1 MTSVF
6 VTNELYFRILF
17 YKLFDINIIIKTYKI
32 VRTLSNVFS
41 FIKLSSSYSH
51 STNVVN
57 RNTIN
62 FNNIL
67 LNTTIFNITILNI
80 TILNTAFY
88 VVLYTFKIH
97 KLKILI
103 SHLFYYCWTF
113 IISFNP
119 YLKYTRNK
127 FLLVL
132 RCFKLIIVVFKY

>member
-1 MTSVF
+1 MTSIF
-6 VTNELYFRILF
+6 ITNELYFGILF
-17 YKLFDINIIIKTYKI
+17 YKFFNIDIFIKTYKI

-41 FIKLSSSYSH
+41 FIKLSSSYPH

-57 RNTIN
+57 RITIN

-80 TILNTAFY
+80 TILNTAFN
-88 VVLYTFKIH
+88 VILYTLKIH

-119 YLKYTRNK
+119 YLKDTRNDL
-127 FLLVL
+127 FLML
-132 RCFKLIIVVFKY
+132 RCLKLIIIVFKH